1 MPVEVEA
8 KVPAPEEVEV
18 RVEEGGS
25 VPAAAWEDARRKS
38 SYNVFMPRPRKIRR
52 IRSNPEVLY
61 FKPRGIPLKNLEEE
75 VLLPD
80 EVEALR
86 LYHVNELDQ
95 ITSSKKM
102 DISQST
108 FHRLLLSAEKKI
120 SRAIINGK
128 AIKIDLPKNNL

>member
-1 MPVEVEA
+1 MV
-8 KVPAPEEVEV
+8 
-18 RVEEGGS
+18 
-25 VPAAAWEDARRKS
+25 
-38 SYNVFMPRPRKIRR
+38 RPRKIRR

-61 FKPRGIPLKNLEEE
+61 FKPRGIPLKSLQEE

-86 LYHVNELDQ
+86 LYHVLELDQ
-95 ITSSKKM
+95 KSSSKKM

-128 AIKIDLPKNNL
+128 AIKIDLPKNEL